1 MYSQLFDI
9 TGRLISCIVSTLIF
23 FRYFDA
29 RYERKYPQSFLY
41 IVGKVSCCV
50 FNFFIYLFNVPA
62 LNMLY
67 WSVAIIFLGSF
78 LYCECNISKIRYHLT
93 NVSFFLAYAICESI
107 GCLLVSTGVNVLGIT
122 QNASAV
128 SFVYTVGGSATAV
141 ILYYL
146 LLQKFFVQEKVK
158 KITALLQVL
167 YAVIT
172 VYVLINI
179 GSILFLLQHTLTDRD
194 CLFLLLDAVLVIVIN
209 LYLFY
214 LLDNFTE
221 NKDLT
226 YKVALYE
233 SVAKSNYDYYTRQVE
248 NNKKAV
254 SVIHD
259 IKEKMRIMRETKN
272 KQTVSEACGYA
283 EAFEEMI
290 EPLIIKRYSD
300 SAILNIILNE
310 KAEQCKS
317 LAVSFTVDVQ
327 PVSLDFMQPIDITT
341 IFGNIL
347 DNAIEACSK
356 AEEKLLCLQIC
367 PFNEMIYVQL
377 TNTYTGELMWNA
389 SGRPI
394 TQKGTGHGIGL
405 ENVENTLRKYNGSME
420 CSEKDNQFSM
430 EIMFSK

>member
-1 MYSQLFDI
+1 M
-9 TGRLISCIVSTLIF
+9 
-23 FRYFDA
+23 
-29 RYERKYPQSFLY
+29 
-41 IVGKVSCCV
+41 
-50 FNFFIYLFNVPA
+50 
-62 LNMLY
+62 
-67 WSVAIIFLGSF
+67 
-78 LYCECNISKIRYHLT
+78 
-93 NVSFFLAYAICESI
+93 
-107 GCLLVSTGVNVLGIT
+107 
-122 QNASAV
+122 
-128 SFVYTVGGSATAV
+128 
-141 ILYYL
+141 
-146 LLQKFFVQEKVK
+146 
-158 KITALLQVL
+158 
-167 YAVIT
+167 
-172 VYVLINI
+172 
-179 GSILFLLQHTLTDRD
+179 
-194 CLFLLLDAVLVIVIN
+194 LDAVLVIVIN

-221 NKDLT
+221 NKDLS

-233 SVAKSNYDYYTRQVE
+233 SQAKSNYDYYTRQVE
-248 NNKKAV
+248 NNKKAA

-259 IKEKMRIMRETKN
+259 IKEQMRIMREIKN

-317 LAVSFTVDVQ
+317 QAVSFTVDIQ

-356 AEEKLLCLQIC
+356 AEEKRLCLQIC

-420 CSEKDNQFSM
+420 CSEKDNQFSI